1 VYRESA
7 GLQIIGANIRGM
19 RTLLFVTVLL
29 PALGRNLQITRTA
42 RTWEFLDAAG
52 PRAAFFGTE
61 EGTLEAWVYPLKV
74 VKDLRLSFRAG
85 ARRIPA
91 STVVRSVAARPGSY
105 TLTYSGDDFQVEQ
118 TIAASIKEPG
128 LLMRIAVRSY
138 EPLTIEGE
146 FVRDFQL
153 MWPASIG
160 SSYGEWNGDAKA
172 WFFGADGQPF
182 AAVFGGPHLEMLSDE
197 YATNYSSSSVSRFTL
212 GAING
217 SGERWLAIAGS
228 VMSRDQAFAVWK
240 RLLANPSR
248 TLEDAASFYARYLDR
263 TVRLSLPDGDLQRA
277 YDWSRISVVK
287 GMVNNPLLGRGL
299 VAGYGPSKGA
309 YRPGF
314 AWFFGRDSFWTSF
327 ALTAAGD
334 LESARTA
341 IEFIAKRQRA
351 DGKIPH
357 EISQSASLIPWF
369 TSYPYGYAS
378 ADATPLFV
386 IAVRDYIDAS
396 GDLNFLRSYLP
407 RLNSAMEFM
416 RSTLGESGYPKN
428 FGIGHGWV
436 EGGPLL
442 PVQVELY
449 QAGCYVE
456 ALRSMAKLAALLG
469 DSRRAAQL
477 DREYKTKRQALD
489 DLFWIASNQTY
500 AFALDAQ
507 NKPVNEPSVLATVPM
522 WFGVLDP
529 SKARRMIETL
539 AGPAHA
545 TDWGMR
551 MIGENSA
558 RYGPAGYHFGSVWP
572 LFTGWAAVG
581 EYKSHMAEAAYQNLR
596 ANAWLALDGAGG
608 NTTEVLSGAAYSPL
622 STSSPHQIWS
632 AAMVV
637 SPILRGLL
645 GLSVDVPENRVTLA
659 PHLPAAWDHVGVSG
673 VHAGAAIL
681 DFELKVTR
689 QRCGLEAV
697 NRGSHP
703 VEVEFAPALPPPVEV
718 TGAVVNG
725 AAAHWAAERNEIDW
739 HPRVRF
745 TANPGRS
752 AVSIQHT
759 PSLGY
764 TVPWNPPAL
773 AETSGNLK
781 VLSERWS
788 PAALDLRVSGR
799 EGRAYEL
806 VLTDGRRIAVPIEG
820 QGSEYRE
827 RQVRIPLPGEGR

>member
-1 VYRESA
+1 
-7 GLQIIGANIRGM
+7 
-19 RTLLFVTVLL
+19 
-29 PALGRNLQITRTA
+29 
-42 RTWEFLDAAG
+42 
-52 PRAAFFGTE
+52 
-61 EGTLEAWVYPLKV
+61 
-74 VKDLRLSFRAG
+74 
-85 ARRIPA
+85 
-91 STVVRSVAARPGSY
+91 
-105 TLTYSGDDFQVEQ
+105 
-118 TIAASIKEPG
+118 
-128 LLMRIAVRSY
+128 
-138 EPLTIEGE
+138 
-146 FVRDFQL
+146 
-153 MWPASIG
+153 
-160 SSYGEWNGDAKA
+160 
-172 WFFGADGQPF
+172 
-182 AAVFGGPHLEMLSDE
+182 
-197 YATNYSSSSVSRFTL
+197 
-212 GAING
+212 
-217 SGERWLAIAGS
+217 
-228 VMSRDQAFAVWK
+228 
-240 RLLANPSR
+240 
-248 TLEDAASFYARYLDR
+248 
-263 TVRLSLPDGDLQRA
+263 VRLSLPDSDLQRA
-277 YDWSRISVVK
+277 YDWSRISIVK
-287 GMVNNPLLGRGL
+287 GMVNNPLLGQGL

-327 ALTAAGD
+327 AFTAAGD

-341 IEFIAKRQRA
+341 MEFIAKHQRA

-357 EISQSASLIPWF
+357 EISQSGSLVPWF
-369 TSYPYGYAS
+369 TAYPYGYAS

-386 IAVRDYIDAS
+386 IAVRDYVDAS
-396 GDLNFLRSYLP
+396 GDVNFLRSYLP

-416 RSTLGESGYPKN
+416 RSTLGAGGFPKN

-456 ALRSMAKLAALLG
+456 ALRSMAKLAGVLG
-469 DSRRAAQL
+469 DSQRAAQF
-477 DREYKTKRQALD
+477 DGEYKTRRQALD
-489 DLFWIASNQTY
+489 DLFWITSNQTY

-507 NKPVNEPSVLATVPM
+507 DKPVNEPSVLATVPT

-529 SKARRMIETL
+529 ARSRRMIETL

-551 MIGENSA
+551 IISENSM

-581 EYKSHMAEAAYQNLR
+581 EYHSHMAEAAYQNLR
-596 ANAWLALDGAGG
+596 ANAWLSLDGAGG

-645 GLSVDVPENRVTLA
+645 GLSVNVPANRVAFA
-659 PHLPAAWDHVGVSG
+659 PHFPAAWERVGVSG
-673 VHAGAAIL
+673 VHAGAATL
-681 DFELKVTR
+681 DFQVRITR
-689 QRCGLEAV
+689 ERSDLQAV
-697 NRGSHP
+697 NRGSHS

-718 TGAVVNG
+718 TGAAVNG
-725 AAAHWAAERNEIDW
+725 VPARWTAERNQTDW

-745 TANPGRS
+745 TANPGRNT
-752 AVSIQHT
+752 VTILHT

-764 TVPWNPPAL
+764 TLPWNPPRL

-781 VLSERWS
+781 ALSERWS

-799 EGRAYEL
+799 EGRIYAL
-806 VLTDGRRIAVPIEG
+806 DLTDGRRIPVVIEG
-820 QGSEYRE
+820 QGSAYRE
-827 RQVRIPLPGEGR
+827 QHVRIPFSGAGR